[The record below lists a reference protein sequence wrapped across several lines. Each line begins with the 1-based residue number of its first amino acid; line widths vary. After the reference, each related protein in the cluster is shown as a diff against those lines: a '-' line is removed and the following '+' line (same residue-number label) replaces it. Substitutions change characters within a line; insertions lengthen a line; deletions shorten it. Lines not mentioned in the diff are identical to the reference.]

1 MGAYLESKGFVRGS
15 KVAGF
20 KFVNVEFKWQ
30 GTGYSAF
37 DCGVYMMIHML
48 LFNGK
53 LFDCA
58 LGEMDVLNLVRAEV
72 VSILIL
78 SDHNK
83 VRESV
88 RSRITQ
94 FRDKYGQGLNPLE
107 NLVSNVAQKR
117 SLDDEEEITYSKRPR
132 VAVPPPKRV
141 EGSPVVNP
149 VAIQAESSPAVV
161 QASAQS
167 SGSQPLSAVRSRPR
181 GGGDGLGCSIDCG
194 AAGTQTLVV
203 STFLRNNQSLV
214 RGIRS
219 RRKHAVDYCLLDD
232 YNFENS
238 ESISWYS
245 RHATLR
251 RSDIMT
257 MLPEVV
263 MSPVVIE
270 SWAVLLNHLESAE
283 HLLPRMA
290 FFGIRHMVHRP
301 PLLPAHKASNVLTR
315 SNDITDR
322 LYHIWDTFIQDCD
335 KTFNLNAE
343 FIFVPVNIG
352 GHFACMMYIF
362 DVRGLPFEHPDLER
376 KRNRRY
382 LVVELVATLVL
393 ADINVNRDIF
403 EAKLNGFIAG
413 KEDLWAKLQKKR
425 KIKAVLSKK

>member
-1 MGAYLESKGFVRGS
+1 MAW
-15 KVAGF
+15 VAQLTVG
-20 KFVNVEFKWQ
+20 
-30 GTGYSAF
+30 
-37 DCGVYMMIHML
+37 L
-48 LFNGK
+48 
-53 LFDCA
+53 
-58 LGEMDVLNLVRAEV
+58 LVRK
-72 VSILIL
+72 LLL
-78 SDHNK
+78 SRPSYGTIK
-83 VRESV
+83 VR
-88 RSRITQ
+88 
-94 FRDKYGQGLNPLE
+94 
-107 NLVSNVAQKR
+107 
-117 SLDDEEEITYSKRPR
+117 
-132 VAVPPPKRV
+132 
-141 EGSPVVNP
+141 
-149 VAIQAESSPAVV
+149 
-161 QASAQS
+161 
-167 SGSQPLSAVRSRPR
+167 
-181 GGGDGLGCSIDCG
+181 
-194 AAGTQTLVV
+194 
-203 STFLRNNQSLV
+203 

-290 FFGIRHMVHRP
+290 FFGIRHMECIMQLMDIRE
-301 PLLPAHKASNVLTR
+301 AGSQ

-352 GHFACMMYIF
+352 GHFACVCINFGQQTVDLLDYQHHANWDQSEMCNVTRQVASAVSDYLDVRTDRGYEITSFEHRQIPFRRQTPLPNITESGVFCMMYMLMYE
-362 DVRGLPFEHPDLER
+362 GLPFEHPDLER